1 MTDIRITDDTV
12 FEHLERELAER
23 LEHGRFDEPRTV
35 ALEAALLV
43 WRVQRR
49 DRLESAYPPETAVT
63 PAAPAARH
71 GLDSALEDS
80 LPASDPPQQ
89 VLPERIGAPVGRQ
102 ATGTRR
108 NRRLRHIPRAEVE
121 DRLENDGPVAL
132 IDLAEPDRYAAG
144 HLPGAANL
152 PLDGGF
158 ETAVLGTLP
167 TTDRPVVVYGADD
180 RDDRPAEAAARL
192 AAAGFREVL
201 VYGGGTA
208 DWRRAGLPLDRG
220 G

>member
-12 FEHLERELAER
+12 FERLERELAER
-23 LEHGRFDEPRTV
+23 LEHDRFDEPRTL
-35 ALEAALLV
+35 ALEAALLA
-43 WRVQRR
+43 WRERWR
-49 DRLESAYPPETAVT
+49 DRLEPAYPPETAVPAPV
-63 PAAPAARH
+63 PAAVP
-71 GLDSALEDS
+71 GLDAALEDS
-80 LPASDPPQQ
+80 FPASDPPQQ
-89 VLPERIGAPVGRQ
+89 VLSDRVGAPVGRHV
-102 ATGTRR
+102 TGTGR
-108 NRRLRHIPRAEVE
+108 NQRLRHIPRAEVE

-132 IDLAEPDRYAAG
+132 IDLADPDRYAAG

-158 ETAVLGTLP
+158 ETAALGTLP
-167 TTDRPVVVYGADD
+167 ATDRPVVVYGADD
-180 RDDRPAEAAARL
+180 RDDRPAEAATRL
-192 AAAGFREVL
+192 AAAGYREVL